1 MGGLIMDNS
10 QSLEF
15 NHIKKMTVD
24 NLLTRCRQYVGQ
36 YLSKSALCR
45 FDKAYKEARFDEVKY
60 ILIKTYKR
68 IKTKMKVS
76 EYQKIEKAIIAEFP
90 DAERI
95 FVSSESNEGSRNE
108 KMALGSEMTAIIV
121 IGVAI
126 LVVSII
132 GALVYFKINP
142 KTNNKTVGEVLSIR
156 NKKDSQPEYTEKDK
170 DLMAL
175 IHELSVIYDNTDK
188 YLKS

>member
-1 MGGLIMDNS
+1 MDNS

-24 NLLTRCRQYVGQ
+24 NLLIGCRQYVGQ

-45 FDKAYKEARFDEVKY
+45 FDKAYKEARFDEVKH
-60 ILIKTYKR
+60 ILKKTYKR

-95 FVSSESNEGSRNE
+95 FVSSESNERSRNE

>member
-1 MGGLIMDNS
+1 MGELIMDS
-10 QSLEF
+10 SKLLDF
-15 NHIKKMTVD
+15 NHIKKITVD
-24 NLLTRCRQYVGQ
+24 NLFSRCRPYVGQ
-36 YLSKSALCR
+36 YLSKSALHR
-45 FDKAYKEARFDEVKY
+45 FDKAYKEARFDEVKH
-60 ILIKTYKR
+60 ILEKTYKR

-95 FVSSESNEGSRNE
+95 FVSSEINEGSRNK
-108 KMALGSEMTAIIV
+108 KMALGNEITAIIV

-132 GALVYFKINP
+132 CALVYFKVNSS
-142 KTNNKTVGEVLSIR
+142 TNDKTVGEVLSIG
-156 NKKDSQPEYTEKDK
+156 NKKNKQQKYTEKYK
-170 DLMAL
+170 DLMEL

>member
-1 MGGLIMDNS
+1 
-10 QSLEF
+10 
-15 NHIKKMTVD
+15 
-24 NLLTRCRQYVGQ
+24 
-36 YLSKSALCR
+36 
-45 FDKAYKEARFDEVKY
+45 
-60 ILIKTYKR
+60 
-68 IKTKMKVS
+68 
-76 EYQKIEKAIIAEFP
+76 
-90 DAERI
+90 
-95 FVSSESNEGSRNE
+95 
-108 KMALGSEMTAIIV
+108 MALGSEMTAIIV

-142 KTNNKTVGEVLSIR
+142 KKNDKTVGEVLSIR
-156 NKKDSQPEYTEKDK
+156 NKKDSQPKYTEKDK